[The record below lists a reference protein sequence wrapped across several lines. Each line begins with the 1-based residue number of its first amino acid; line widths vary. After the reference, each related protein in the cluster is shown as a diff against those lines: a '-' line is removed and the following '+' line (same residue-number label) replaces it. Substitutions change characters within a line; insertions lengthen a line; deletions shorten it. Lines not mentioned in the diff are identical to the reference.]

1 MKFLGAIIAGGQA
14 RRFGSDKA
22 AAQVDGRALL
32 DHVAD
37 GLRGQ
42 VDALVVVGRD
52 WRGMESIADRPGPDQ
67 GPLGGI
73 CAALHHAQENG
84 FDAVL
89 TAGCDTL
96 PVPED
101 LLSRLL
107 NSSPEPGGGP
117 AQLVEGPS
125 RSDGC
130 TVAPSTT
137 PLRVAV
143 PLPVPGRNLKDQP
156 LFALWPATLAPILD
170 AWLATQPDRSMRGW
184 IAHCG
189 ALEIATDTLFHN
201 INRPADLLA
210 LTQKAQAA

>member
-1 MKFLGAIIAGGQA
+1 MKILGAIIAGGQA

-22 AAQVDGRALL
+22 AALVDGRALL

-52 WRGMESIADRPGPDQ
+52 WPGMESIADRPGPDQ

-73 CAALHHAQENG
+73 CAALHHAQAHE

-96 PVPED
+96 PVPQ
-101 LLSRLL
+101 LLPSLPR
-107 NSSPEPGGGP
+107 
-117 AQLVEGPS
+117 EGLGVGAIALAMVRDS
-125 RSDGC
+125 DFERASDG
-130 TVAPSTT
+130 S
-137 PLRVAV
+137 LRSHPPQ
-143 PLPVPGRNLKDQP
+143 PLPWKGGAYIIDQP

-170 AWLATQPDRSMRGW
+170 AYLATQPDRSMRGW